1 MCKILSRMSEV
12 NNSRFFPNWY
22 RYRTSACS
30 TRDPSVTSHL
40 MPSKK
45 RMMPLTS
52 SPTSQFTRLQSC
64 RTVWPQTLL
73 NRNPINYLN
82 FPTLQQLKSIP
93 ASKLL
98 PIRTLLRPLRK
109 HRPTSHQ
116 RRLTPTCAAPSPSS
130 LVPNSTGEVMP
141 RN

>member
-1 MCKILSRMSEV
+1 MCKISSRMSEV
-12 NNSRFFPNWY
+12 NNSRFFPNWR

-30 TRDPSVTSHL
+30 TRDPSVTSHP

-52 SPTSQFTRLQSC
+52 SRTSQFTRLQSE
-64 RTVWPQTLL
+64 RTVWPKTLM

-93 ASKLL
+93 ALF
-98 PIRTLLRPLRK
+98 PIRTLPSPFRK

-116 RRLTPTCAAPSPSS
+116 RRSPPTCAAPSPSS
-130 LVPNSTGEVMP
+130 LVPNSTGEVTP